1 MTDKEKDILDAIA
14 EAIPKMDEWSK
25 GYFMGYAESMAS
37 QKESEEKERSEE

>member
-1 MTDKEKDILDAIA
+1 MTDKEKDILEVMA